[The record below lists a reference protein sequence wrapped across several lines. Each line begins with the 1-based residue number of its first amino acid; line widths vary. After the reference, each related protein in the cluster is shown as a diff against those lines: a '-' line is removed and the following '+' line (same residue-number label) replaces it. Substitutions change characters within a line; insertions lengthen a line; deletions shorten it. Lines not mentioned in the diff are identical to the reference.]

1 MSKENEKESEKDGGL
16 GEVIKRVVSIG
27 VGAAFM
33 TEDTVKNIISDLP
46 LPKQIV
52 TGLLQNAKNAK
63 EEFLSNVRDE
73 LKSQFS
79 KMDPAK
85 LVSEVLENYDIEVN
99 AKLNF
104 KRKKDSETKD
114 GQ

>member
-1 MSKENEKESEKDGGL
+1 MSKENGNDSEKDGGL
-16 GEVIKRVVSIG
+16 GDVIKRVVSIG
-27 VGAAFM
+27 IGAAFM
-33 TEDTVKNIISDLP
+33 TEDTVKSIISDLP

-63 EEFLSNVRDE
+63 EEFLGNVRDE

-104 KRKKDSETKD
+104 KKKKDSETQND
-114 GQ
+114 E